1 MWLLKLKLYAGIAL
15 SVIVAIGSAV
25 LYGRREGKQAQKREA
40 IVEAAEVK
48 NEAAKTQRTVDEQ
61 VAKNGAGGSDRV
73 LRDDWMRD
81 E

>member
-1 MWLLKLKLYAGIAL
+1 MWMLKVKLYVGIAL
-15 SVIVAIGSAV
+15 AAIAAIGSAV

-48 NEAAKTQRTVDEQ
+48 NEAAKTQRVVDEK